1 MQKSILDS
9 NIYNSI
15 NPDAITPQQR
25 KPMPFPLEN
34 FDEQIGD
41 VYQKLDVILKKLEAA
56 SKNPVNN
63 TPARK
68 RRLVSL
74 KYKTKT
80 CLKLVKEISVG
91 CSELW
96 F

>member
-1 MQKSILDS
+1 MKSSISDYT
-9 NIYNSI
+9 IFNSVD
-15 NPDAITPQQR
+15 PSSLAPR
-25 KPMPFPLEN
+25 EKKPLPFPLEN
-34 FDEQIGD
+34 FDEEIGTA
-41 VYQKLDVILKKLEAA
+41 YQHIDRILAKLQAA
-56 SKNPVNN
+56 ERNPINH

-68 RRLVSL
+68 RRLKSL

-80 CLKLVKEISVG
+80 CLTLLKDISIS